1 MINDFQK
8 EPQFSSLFEEA
19 PLIKN
24 ISFEM
29 DKGLYHLLDNKGSSY
44 LCDLYGKRKPKFKYN
59 ISGFIN
65 GEQRKVMIKSKS
77 SEDIL
82 SSKSSKLL
90 KKSEDDKSY
99 FPSVNKFEGYAQF
112 PRPICSPFGNFK
124 GLKENKIN
132 ILKKQLSKNLNEE
145 VNKNF
150 FKKIEENKGL
160 SYITSDIKGYL
171 NNKAIKESENNYYI
185 NSTSRNIKRDK
196 NCLIKLI
203 DNTLDERK
211 TNSLNSIRII
221 NEDNKNIRALINFK
235 KRLINNDETTM
246 INGRKLKLPNQFAIN
261 EYKLINNK
269 IFNEYKLP
277 TNNLFNQHKNLV
289 KSFSQLNMQLNQIM
303 DKKNQD
309 NNKIITGRKIL
320 SKITI
325 NKRPNN
331 STEKILFSNS
341 INTTP
346 KLILNKNEHHLKSN
360 LLYLSRNKNQ
370 LNIGRKNSANLN
382 EIRTQKNRYI
392 YEEQETKES
401 LTSKPHDNIFIIKSN
416 FGSNNSKE
424 NISFISDNEK
434 IFKFKSVQFLRNLKK
449 KSQEE
454 KHLLEGF
461 KKEEVKKPI
470 IFGNKEDDQPKYKDF
485 GEIYKKELETLEKCN
500 PTLFELQ
507 RKNNEKE
514 MKKLKKRKEIRK
526 IVEKNKNKK
535 KSKIKKGK
543 TET

>member
-1 MINDFQK
+1 MNINYQ
-8 EPQFSSLFEEA
+8 
-19 PLIKN
+19 
-24 ISFEM
+24 
-29 DKGLYHLLDNKGSSY
+29 
-44 LCDLYGKRKPKFKYN
+44 
-59 ISGFIN
+59 
-65 GEQRKVMIKSKS
+65 
-77 SEDIL
+77 
-82 SSKSSKLL
+82 
-90 KKSEDDKSY
+90 
-99 FPSVNKFEGYAQF
+99 
-112 PRPICSPFGNFK
+112 
-124 GLKENKIN
+124 
-132 ILKKQLSKNLNEE
+132 
-145 VNKNF
+145 
-150 FKKIEENKGL
+150 
-160 SYITSDIKGYL
+160 
-171 NNKAIKESENNYYI
+171 
-185 NSTSRNIKRDK
+185 
-196 NCLIKLI
+196 
-203 DNTLDERK
+203 
-211 TNSLNSIRII
+211 
-221 NEDNKNIRALINFK
+221 
-235 KRLINNDETTM
+235 
-246 INGRKLKLPNQFAIN
+246 
-261 EYKLINNK
+261 
-269 IFNEYKLP
+269 
-277 TNNLFNQHKNLV
+277 NNLFNQHKNLI

-424 NISFISDNEK
+424 NISFISDNDK

>member
-65 GEQRKVMIKSKS
+65 GEQRKVMVKSKS

-82 SSKSSKLL
+82 
-90 KKSEDDKSY
+90 
-99 FPSVNKFEGYAQF
+99 
-112 PRPICSPFGNFK
+112 CSPFGNFK

-325 NKRPNN
+325 NKRPN
-331 STEKILFSNS
+331 I
-341 INTTP
+341 
-346 KLILNKNEHHLKSN
+346 
-360 LLYLSRNKNQ
+360 
-370 LNIGRKNSANLN
+370 
-382 EIRTQKNRYI
+382 
-392 YEEQETKES
+392 
-401 LTSKPHDNIFIIKSN
+401 
-416 FGSNNSKE
+416 
-424 NISFISDNEK
+424 
-434 IFKFKSVQFLRNLKK
+434 
-449 KSQEE
+449 
-454 KHLLEGF
+454 
-461 KKEEVKKPI
+461 
-470 IFGNKEDDQPKYKDF
+470 
-485 GEIYKKELETLEKCN
+485 
-500 PTLFELQ
+500 
-507 RKNNEKE
+507 
-514 MKKLKKRKEIRK
+514 
-526 IVEKNKNKK
+526 KNKK
-535 KSKIKKGK
+535 IKII
-543 TET
+543 